1 MTRDEITCFIA
12 DDHVLLCQSIG
23 QVLEIKSNHLVRFTG
38 YATTESDLIQY
49 LKGNKPSVL
58 LLDISIPGKTGLT
71 LLTEIKAAYPNLKVI
86 MLTMHNNQQ
95 YLNYCL
101 SQGAKG
107 YVLKTSDIGTL
118 ITAIKEV
125 YYGQTFIDPSITQS
139 IPATEEHDKK
149 KHLQN
154 SYNLTPQ
161 ETEVLMHIAQGKTN
175 REIAGL
181 LYRSEDTIKTH
192 RRNLKA
198 KLKVRTTADLV
209 RLVVG

>member
-58 LLDISIPGKTGLT
+58 LLDISMPGKTGLT

-107 YVLKTSDIGTL
+107 YVLKNSGVETL
-118 ITAIKEV
+118 IAAIKKV
-125 YYGQTFIDPSITQS
+125 YYGETFIDPSLTQPKLT
-139 IPATEEHDKK
+139 IAEQDKK
-149 KHLQN
+149 DRLKN
-154 SYNLTPQ
+154 SYNLTSQ
-161 ETEVLMHIAQGKTN
+161 EAEVLILIAQGKTN
-175 REIAGL
+175 KEISRML
-181 LYRSEDTIKTH
+181 FRSEHTIKTH

-198 KLKVRTTADLV
+198 KLKVRSTADLV
-209 RLVVG
+209 RLVVV

>member
-1 MTRDEITCFIA
+1 MTRDEMTFFIA
-12 DDHVLLCQSIG
+12 DDHALLCQSIG
-23 QVLEIKSNHLVRFTG
+23 QAIEFKSNHLVRFTG
-38 YATTESDLIQY
+38 YATTETDLVSY
-49 LKGNKPSVL
+49 LKENKPSVL
-58 LLDISIPGKTGLT
+58 LLDISMPGKNGLT
-71 LLTEIKAAYPNLKVI
+71 ILTEIRTRHPNLKII
-86 MLTMHNNQQ
+86 MLTTYNNHQ

>member
-58 LLDISIPGKTGLT
+58 LLDISMPGKTGLT

-107 YVLKTSDIGTL
+107 YVLKNSGVETL
-118 ITAIKEV
+118 IAAIKKV
-125 YYGQTFIDPSITQS
+125 YYGETFIDPSLTQPKLT
-139 IPATEEHDKK
+139 IAEQDKK
-149 KHLQN
+149 DRLKN
-154 SYNLTPQ
+154 SYNLTSQ
-161 ETEVLMHIAQGKTN
+161 EAEVLILIAQGKTN
-175 REIAGL
+175 KEISRML
-181 LYRSEDTIKTH
+181 FRSEHTIKTH

-198 KLKVRTTADLV
+198 KLKVRSTADLV
-209 RLVVG
+209 RLVVE

>member
-107 YVLKTSDIGTL
+107 YVLKNSGVETL
-118 ITAIKEV
+118 IAAIKKV
-125 YYGQTFIDPSITQS
+125 YYGETFIDPSLTQPKLT
-139 IPATEEHDKK
+139 IAEQDKK
-149 KHLQN
+149 DRLKN
-154 SYNLTPQ
+154 SYNLTSQ
-161 ETEVLMHIAQGKTN
+161 EAEVLILIAQGKTN
-175 REIAGL
+175 KEISRML
-181 LYRSEDTIKTH
+181 FRSEHTIKTH

-198 KLKVRTTADLV
+198 KLKVRSTADLV
-209 RLVVG
+209 RLVVE